1 MPFDLTA
8 LADLTL
14 TAALVVAVVTLW
26 RENRRLLDIIVGY
39 QQRAEAQREQMMNKL
54 NVVGVQLGVPPTI
67 PVSDLPHK

>member
-39 QQRAEAQREQMMNKL
+39 QHRAEAQREEMMKKL
-54 NVVGVQLGVPPTI
+54 NIVGVQLGVPSTPS
-67 PVSDLPHK
+67 VSDLQHK